1 MDCLQKKVKHSYH
14 IRFVQTFILRHGNIK
29 SNNDTFIRCGDCV
42 EKTGKCAKCGVK
54 LSLEEFVNLP
64 EPGQSQIEKEEA
76 DFQRDLK
83 CLPERRRRAFLRYL
97 QKFNG
102 KSTSIF
108 CFVYLSHVFTA
119 GEIDPETNPEK
130 PREKLTN
137 LLSKFGKDNDD
148 FDLGDDFDDLDL
160 EDEDNFSD

>member
-14 IRFVQTFILRHGNIK
+14 IRFVQTFIIRHGNIK
-29 SNNDTFIRCGDCV
+29 PNNDTFIRCGDCV

-54 LSLEEFVNLP
+54 LSLEGFVNLP

-102 KSTSIF
+102 KFTSIF
-108 CFVYLSHVFTA
+108 CFVSHVFTA
-119 GEIDPETNPEK
+119 GEIDPDTNPEK

>member
-1 MDCLQKKVKHSYH
+1 M
-14 IRFVQTFILRHGNIK
+14 
-29 SNNDTFIRCGDCV
+29 

-54 LSLEEFVNLP
+54 LSSEEFVNLP

-102 KSTSIF
+102 KSSPPPHFVLYISVMFSQQVKSTRKLIQRNLERNLQIF
-108 CFVYLSHVFTA
+108 FQNSGRMMIILTLGMTLMIWIWRMRRMKTILV
-119 GEIDPETNPEK
+119 IDLKYQWIE
-130 PREKLTN
+130 L
-137 LLSKFGKDNDD
+137 KD
-148 FDLGDDFDDLDL
+148 
-160 EDEDNFSD
+160 FSSAVL